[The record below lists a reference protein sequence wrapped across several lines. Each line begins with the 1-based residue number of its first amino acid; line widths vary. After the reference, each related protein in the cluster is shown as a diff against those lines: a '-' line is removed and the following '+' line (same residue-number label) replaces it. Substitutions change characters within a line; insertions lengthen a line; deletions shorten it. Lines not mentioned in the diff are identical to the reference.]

1 MAVVEPPETR
11 EQLTRIAAVLSVSP
25 AAFRSARSA
34 TDDGPDPVERAE
46 VALLFRRL
54 TAPDQRAA
62 IVALLRALTQPGD
75 RR

>member
-1 MAVVEPPETR
+1 MAVAEPPEIR
-11 EQLTRIAAVLSVSP
+11 EQLTRIAAMVGVPP
-25 AAFRSARSA
+25 AAFKIMRHAA
-34 TDDGPDPVERAE
+34 DDGPDAEERME

-62 IVALLRALTQPGD
+62 IVALLRALTQSSD